1 MTIFGVIKE
10 DCTCY
15 AHAGAILIFIERKEA
30 YPLKSNIST
39 YTLLLFSLWLLN
51 SCKQVKLKDA
61 DKAFAQG
68 EYFEAAGMYRK
79 LYRTTKPFNRP
90 LRAELAYKMAESYR
104 ILNMPERAIG
114 GYANGFRYAPDSL
127 MYIQYARCLHKIRNY
142 KEAIVQ
148 YQNFLKYFP
157 NNQFAKNGIAGCELA
172 QQWREHPTRY
182 TVKKMDI
189 FNSTRADFSPVYG
202 SSDFL
207 TLYFSSSRKEAKGA
221 NISKITGQK
230 GNDFFLA
237 RKNENGVWQKPEK
250 IDSKINTEYDEG
262 TGSVTASGDR
272 MYYTSCVVDSTKS
285 STAMIYVS
293 ARADGSWG
301 EGKRFMVTRDSSVMT
316 AHPAISPSGEYL
328 YFVSDMPGGSGGKD
342 IWRARLRGNE
352 ADYVENLGPEI
363 NTAGDEMFPY
373 VRNDSTLY
381 FSSDG
386 HPGMG
391 GLDIFKATFN
401 SRTSKWEVSNMKSP
415 VNSNGDDF
423 GIAFEGNKET
433 GFFSS
438 NRNDAR
444 GWDHIYSFEYPYA
457 KVALEGYIIDKDDEF
472 IKNATINIVGNDGTN
487 SKAQGKNNGTYRLE
501 LVRGKDYVLM
511 AKAEGYLNTKMEL
524 KTADLEKDTLYYV
537 DFVLPAI
544 NKPVILENVF
554 YDFNKATLR
563 PDSKKELD
571 GLVNLLKLNP
581 NVTIEL
587 SAHTDRIGSEEYNKK
602 LSLQRAESAVNYLV
616 SQGID
621 KERLE
626 AAGYGKSQPK
636 EVTKNLVKLYPFLK
650 EGQVLT
656 EEFILTLPKDQQ
668 AICDQINRRT
678 QFKVL
683 KVDYGL
689 Q

>member
-1 MTIFGVIKE
+1 MLSQSFVFYI
-10 DCTCY
+10 
-15 AHAGAILIFIERKEA
+15 KEA
-30 YPLKSNIST
+30 YPLKSNI
-39 YTLLLFSLWLLN
+39 YIYILLASCLCLFN
-51 SCKQVKLKDA
+51 SCKQVKLSQA

-104 ILNMPERAIG
+104 ILNMPERAIA
-114 GYANGFRYAPDSL
+114 GYANGFRYASDSL
-127 MYIQYARCLHKIRNY
+127 MYIQYARCLHKTRNY
-142 KEAIVQ
+142 KEAITQ
-148 YQNFLKYFP
+148 YRNFLKYFP
-157 NNQFAKNGIAGCELA
+157 DNQFAKNGIIGCEMA
-172 QQWREHPTRY
+172 QQSIETPSRY
-182 TVKKMDI
+182 TIKRMDI
-189 FNSTRADFSPVYG
+189 FNSPRADFSPLYG
-202 SSDFL
+202 SADYL
-207 TLYFSSSRKEAKGA
+207 TIYFSSTRKEAKGE
-221 NISKITGQK
+221 NVSKITGQK
-230 GNDFFLA
+230 NSDFFLA

-262 TGSVTASGDR
+262 AGSVTANGDR

-301 EGKRFMVTRDSSVMT
+301 EGKRFMVTRDSSAMA

-328 YFVSDMPGGSGGKD
+328 YFVSDMPGGQGGKD
-342 IWRARLRGNE
+342 IWRARLRGSE

-391 GLDIFKATFN
+391 GLDIFKATFTTRSN
-401 SRTSKWEVSNMKSP
+401 KWEITNLKP
-415 VNSNGDDF
+415 PINSCGDDF
-423 GIAFEGNKET
+423 GITFEGNKEI

-444 GWDHIYSFEYPYA
+444 GWDHIYSFRYPYA

-472 IKNATINIVGNDGTN
+472 IKNATINIVGNDGIN
-487 SKAQGKNNGTYRLE
+487 SKVQGKNNGTYRLE
-501 LVRGKDYVLM
+501 LERGKDYVLM

-537 DFVLPAI
+537 DFVMPAI
-544 NKPVILENVF
+544 NKPIILENVF
-554 YDFNKATLR
+554 YDFNRATLR
-563 PDSKKELD
+563 ADSKKELD

-587 SAHTDRIGSEEYNKK
+587 SAHTDRVGSDEYNNK
-602 LSLQRAESAVNYLV
+602 LSLQRAEAVVNYIV
-616 SQGID
+616 SQGITKD
-621 KERLE
+621 RLE

-636 EVTKNLVKLYPFLK
+636 EVSKNLVKLYPFLK
-650 EGQVLT
+650 EGEVLT
-656 EEFILTLPKDQQ
+656 EQFIQALPKEQQ

-683 KVDYGL
+683 RVDYGL

>member
-1 MTIFGVIKE
+1 MKSTLF
-10 DCTCY
+10 T
-15 AHAGAILIFIERKEA
+15 
-30 YPLKSNIST
+30 YPLL
-39 YTLLLFSLWLLN
+39 LLLFLGLTN

-79 LYRTTKPFNRP
+79 LYRSTKPFNRP

-127 MYIQYARCLHKIRNY
+127 MHIQYARCLHKTKNY
-142 KEAIVQ
+142 KEAIDQ
-148 YQNFLKYFP
+148 YENFLKYFP
-157 NNQFAKNGIAGCELA
+157 DNQFAKNGIEGCRQAIRWKEN
-172 QQWREHPTRY
+172 PTRY
-182 TVKKMDI
+182 AVKRMDVL
-189 FNSTRADFSPVYG
+189 NSTRADFSPVYG
-202 SSDFL
+202 SSDYL
-207 TLYFSSSRKEAKGA
+207 TLYFSSTRKEAKGESV
-221 NISKITGQK
+221 SKITGQK
-230 GNDFFLA
+230 NSDFFLA

-262 TGSVTASGDR
+262 AGSVTASGDR
-272 MYYTSCVVDSTKS
+272 MYYTSCVADSVKS

-301 EGKRFMVTRDSSVMT
+301 EGKRFMVTRDSSAMT

-328 YFVSDMPGGSGGKD
+328 YFVSDMPGGQGGKD

-373 VRNDSTLY
+373 LRNDSTLY

-391 GLDIFKATFN
+391 GLDIFKAVFN
-401 SRTSKWEVSNMKSP
+401 SRTNKWEISNMKAP

-423 GIAFEGNKET
+423 GIAFEGNKDI

-472 IKNATINIVGNDGTN
+472 IKSATINIVGNDGTN
-487 SKAQGKNNGTYRLE
+487 SKIQGKNNGTYRLE
-501 LVRGKDYVLM
+501 LERGKDYVLM
-511 AKAEGYLNTKMEL
+511 AKAEGYLNAKMEL
-524 KTADLEKDTLYYV
+524 KTVDLEKDTLYYV

-554 YDFNKATLR
+554 YDFNKATLN

-571 GLVNLLKLNP
+571 GLVNLLKVNP

-587 SAHTDRIGSEEYNKK
+587 SAHTDRIGSDEYNKK
-602 LSLQRAESAVNYLV
+602 LSLQRAQSAVDYLL
-616 SQGID
+616 SQGIE

-626 AAGYGKSQPK
+626 AAGYGKAQPK

-650 EGQVLT
+650 EGEVLT
-656 EEFILTLPKDQQ
+656 EQFILALPKEQQ